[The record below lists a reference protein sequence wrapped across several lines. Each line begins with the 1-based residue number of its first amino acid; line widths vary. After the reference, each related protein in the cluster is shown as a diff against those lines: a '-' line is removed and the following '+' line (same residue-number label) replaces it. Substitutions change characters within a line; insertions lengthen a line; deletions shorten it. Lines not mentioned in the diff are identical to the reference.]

1 MFLALIPALIGKY
14 DSTIPPPPKMAF
26 SVKISQKIEF
36 KFWNREF

>member
-1 MFLALIPALIGKY
+1 MFLALIPAFIGKY
-14 DSTIPPPPKMAF
+14 DSTIPPKMAF

>member
-14 DSTIPPPPKMAF
+14 DSTIPPPKMAF